1 MAKLIET
8 IPRRS
13 LSLSS
18 LLFDKDKEKGEKE
31 KIRSIRS
38 FSWTARFPF
47 LRRSMRNET
56 NAEILRRMG
65 VVPVDDNTSN
75 EFFDFCERLICTM
88 VEIWLRVKWQ
98 NLKILKRKLSN
109 FLFSFE
115 ILFPRQLCMFYYIIY
130 IYCPFRVSVLLC
142 IKKKKKNVQISISFE
157 FIAIFT
163 GSFQLNTYFIFL
175 VYHLHPEQRL
185 LPFRPFISHSIPL
198 SPSLSSRTKIAALF
212 HRGRIRLKL
221 SWTSEKSRAGLQT
234 VFLFNIL
241 SLTLHLPEFH
251 ALRSSMEPVSFP
263 ELQEDPSP
271 RATQG
276 TMPTL
281 GCHSNV
287 LPLPLAPLLPRAPVL
302 CKRPCF

>member
-1 MAKLIET
+1 MHNGGDMIARKMTKFE
-8 IPRRS
+8 RRTFEIWKFWKGNYPIFS
-13 LSLSS
+13 FRLRFFFLVNYACFIILYISTVPFVYLYFSV
-18 LLFDKDKEKGEKE
+18 LKKKKEC
-31 KIRSIRS
+31 SIRS
-38 FSWTARFPF
+38 
-47 LRRSMRNET
+47 
-56 NAEILRRMG
+56 
-65 VVPVDDNTSN
+65 
-75 EFFDFCERLICTM
+75 
-88 VEIWLRVKWQ
+88 
-98 NLKILKRKLSN
+98 N
-109 FLFSFE
+109 FY
-115 ILFPRQLCMFYYIIY
+115 Q
-130 IYCPFRVSVLLC
+130 FRIRCNSL
-142 IKKKKKNVQISISFE
+142 
-157 FIAIFT
+157 

-221 SWTSEKSRAGLQT
+221 SWTSENSRAGLQT

-263 ELQEDPSP
+263 ELQEDRSP